1 MLDRNHSGASGP
13 MKIHIESG
21 SLALTL
27 GFIRELRSSRYIR
40 LDRLTG
46 MVVWIRAN
54 DRHVLDELLQN
65 MQSVASV
72 RTCGSDLEVELAHPP
87 EQFSSNENVGTTVI
101 ESSAVA
107 PAEVVA

>member
-1 MLDRNHSGASGP
+1 MSDWKRSGP
-13 MKIHIESG
+13 NAPMKLHIESG
-21 SLALTL
+21 SLALTVSFL
-27 GFIRELRSSRYIR
+27 RELRSSRFVR

-54 DRHVLDELLQN
+54 DRHVVDEILQN

-87 EQFSSNENVGTTVI
+87 EQFVSNESEGTTVI
-101 ESSAVA
+101 ESGTVA
-107 PAEVVA
+107 PAEIVA

>member
-1 MLDRNHSGASGP
+1 MLDRNHIGPSGP
-13 MKIHIESG
+13 TKLHIESG
-21 SLALTL
+21 SLAVTL
-27 GFIRELRSSRYIR
+27 GFLRELRSSRYIR

-72 RTCGSDLEVELAHPP
+72 RECGSDFEVELAHPR
-87 EQFSSNENVGTTVI
+87 EQFVSESMVTTVI
-101 ESSAVA
+101 ESGTVAPEEAVA
-107 PAEVVA
+107 